1 MATRGRRTAGGW
13 AWPVGSIAFVLAV
26 ALGAL
31 LIGLSHAG
39 NRQPSDYLQVK
50 IGSPTAHPV
59 MAPGV
64 AGTCATPHAGLAA
77 GQSPGPDGH
86 PDQPADMPPPE
97 PDLRPERVRNAAPR
111 ATTTAIV
118 DRAVDATGCRGPPV

>member
-1 MATRGRRTAGGW
+1 MATRGRRAAGGW
-13 AWPVGSIAFVLAV
+13 AWPAGWVAFALAV

-50 IGSPTAHPV
+50 IGSHSAHPV
-59 MAPGV
+59 MTPGV
-64 AGTCATPHAGLAA
+64 AGTCPTPHAGFAA
-77 GQSPGPDGH
+77 GQSPDPDGH
-86 PDQPADMPPPE
+86 PDQPADMPAPE
-97 PDLRPERVRNAAPR
+97 PDLGPERVRIAAPR

-118 DRAVDATGCRGPPV
+118 GRAVGATGCRGPPV